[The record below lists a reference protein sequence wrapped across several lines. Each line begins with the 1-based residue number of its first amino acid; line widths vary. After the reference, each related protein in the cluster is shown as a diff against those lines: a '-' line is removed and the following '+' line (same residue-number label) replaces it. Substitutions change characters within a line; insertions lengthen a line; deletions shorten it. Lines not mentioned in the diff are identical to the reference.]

1 MLDCRTV
8 SEQRRFRLGLLL
20 TGICWLMLG
29 PVIPSA
35 VRADPERD
43 QATIRETAA
52 RELLE
57 ILPEQRGVVVLLG
70 ATVDSWQPLET
81 WLKSREWTI
90 FARTDSVEAAD
101 ALRLRADVAGEL
113 GKRVFISQG
122 SLQTIPLSHNLVDAI
137 LVENSAISRVSEAEL
152 LRVLRPQGQAILGQ
166 RRLVKPIPPG
176 MDDWSHPYHGPDN
189 NTQSDDQY
197 VRGSLETQ
205 FVGYPKFSPMP
216 RQTVIAGGRIYTA
229 MGHIAHKAN
238 QNEMLNTLLCM
249 NAYNGEILWRREL
262 PEGFMLHRNTMIA
275 AEDGLYLGDN
285 AACRVFEGSTGEIR
299 ATFTIPAEL
308 TDGPVW
314 KWTALQ
320 GNRLFAL
327 VGNPEVKIET
337 LRSDR
342 RGIGHWPWG
351 MWDGHDYDD
360 PRTAFGHGRTLVAL
374 DRTSGQLLWH
384 HREQEFLDARAVC
397 LRGGK
402 LYAYAPGH
410 SLICLEAESGRLLW
424 RNTDRNLLEAIGPH
438 ERAQHYTT
446 GYATS
451 SYLKCTDDFL
461 FFAGPQRK
469 QMVVA
474 ATQDGS
480 LQWTNPVGNLQ
491 LVLRADAVYAAGP
504 QGTRGMLLDYQTG
517 ADLASLPARR
527 ACTRATGCADS
538 IFFRA
543 HGGTVRVMTDGTREN
558 LKMEH
563 IAPMRPPCQ
572 DGVIVSNGHL
582 YWGPW
587 MCGCELS
594 LYGNIG
600 LRPVAGHGAAA
611 TDDQAAAVSP
621 EDSRWV
627 TYPNSTQVRPV
638 QTDPRDWT
646 TYRGDNARSDFSATR
661 LPEGV
666 APAWACSGN
675 GLEYPTAPIC
685 AGSLVFLAD
694 RAGAVRAFDR
704 AGNAVWTRYTEGPIY
719 FPPTYSASRLFV
731 GSADGSVHAF
741 EAATGR
747 PLWRY
752 QVAPRD
758 LRIPIFGKLVSRWPV
773 SGGVVVQDRR
783 VYAAAGFTH
792 YDGTH
797 VVALDA
803 ETGEVLARNDDS
815 GRLSEQVNSG
825 ISLQGELS
833 LVEGELRFPGG
844 GIYEMARYRLEDL
857 QCLNEPS
864 HDLRASYRT
873 AFQAWYPEYNK
884 FSSFERTLPD
894 GCVLCY
900 DATYDGSAF
909 DFLTLETPREPGE
922 PGRVKKDLAGEFLRR
937 RGRAAP
943 PRHVWREE
951 EARRFTALALCEQ
964 VLLVAGHTDTAPD
977 KPFLEAMDA
986 TTGKQLWKHPLPA
999 DTVKAGLAINAQGE
1013 IFVTLE
1019 TGELLCFRAPIS
1031 D

>member
-1 MLDCRTV
+1 
-8 SEQRRFRLGLLL
+8 
-20 TGICWLMLG
+20 MLG

-543 HGGTVRVMTDGTREN
+543 HGGTVRDDRRDSGESEN
-558 LKMEH
+558 GAHCSHAASLSGRRDCFKR
-563 IAPMRPPCQ
+563 ASVLGALDVWLR
-572 DGVIVSNGHL
+572 IVSL
-582 YWGPW
+582 RKYW
-587 MCGCELS
+587 
-594 LYGNIG
+594 
-600 LRPVAGHGAAA
+600 
-611 TDDQAAAVSP
+611 
-621 EDSRWV
+621 
-627 TYPNSTQVRPV
+627 
-638 QTDPRDWT
+638 
-646 TYRGDNARSDFSATR
+646 
-661 LPEGV
+661 V
-666 APAWACSGN
+666 APRCGTWCCRDGRSSCCSLSRRFSLGN
-675 GLEYPTAPIC
+675 LSEQ
-685 AGSLVFLAD
+685 
-694 RAGAVRAFDR
+694 
-704 AGNAVWTRYTEGPIY
+704 YTGTP
-719 FPPTYSASRLFV
+719 R
-731 GSADGSVHAF
+731 ADGSARLDDLSWRQCPFGLFSHEIARGRG
-741 EAATGR
+741 TG
-747 PLWRY
+747 LGLLGEWAG
-752 QVAPRD
+752 VSD
-758 LRIPIFGKLVSRWPV
+758 CSHLR
-773 SGGVVVQDRR
+773 
-783 VYAAAGFTH
+783 GFT
-792 YDGTH
+792 
-797 VVALDA
+797 
-803 ETGEVLARNDDS
+803 
-815 GRLSEQVNSG
+815 G
-825 ISLQGELS
+825 I
-833 LVEGELRFPGG
+833 PGG
-844 GIYEMARYRLEDL
+844 SSGSRAR
-857 QCLNEPS
+857 
-864 HDLRASYRT
+864 
-873 AFQAWYPEYNK
+873 
-884 FSSFERTLPD
+884 
-894 GCVLCY
+894 V
-900 DATYDGSAF
+900 
-909 DFLTLETPREPGE
+909 
-922 PGRVKKDLAGEFLRR
+922 
-937 RGRAAP
+937 
-943 PRHVWREE
+943 
-951 EARRFTALALCEQ
+951 
-964 VLLVAGHTDTAPD
+964 
-977 KPFLEAMDA
+977 
-986 TTGKQLWKHPLPA
+986 
-999 DTVKAGLAINAQGE
+999 
-1013 IFVTLE
+1013 
-1019 TGELLCFRAPIS
+1019 
-1031 D
+1031 